1 MNTTVRLFKTLVVF
15 LAVFG
20 VLGFAQ
26 EKPKTLLET
35 GIDYYKSGKY
45 VEAIDAFK
53 EVIRTSI
60 IEKDLFLAY
69 VYLGYTHFSLQEM
82 ENAKA
87 QVEKAVEIN
96 PDSYLSE
103 DEFVAEFVAFYKKAK
118 EGLVGIGFFESNPPQ
133 ANIILDG
140 KNIGLT
146 PMKKELLA
154 KTYLLRMVKWGYTP
168 YEMELEIKKMEL
180 SNFKIDLSKER
191 NWKTLIR
198 SSVVFIALSYL
209 LKSI

>member
-1 MNTTVRLFKTLVVF
+1 MKDVLFQF
-15 LAVFG
+15 
-20 VLGFAQ
+20 
-26 EKPKTLLET
+26 
-35 GIDYYKSGKY
+35 
-45 VEAIDAFK
+45 
-53 EVIRTSI
+53 
-60 IEKDLFLAY
+60 
-69 VYLGYTHFSLQEM
+69 
-82 ENAKA
+82 
-87 QVEKAVEIN
+87 
-96 PDSYLSE
+96 
-103 DEFVAEFVAFYKKAK
+103 
-118 EGLVGIGFFESNPPQ
+118 SNPIMKSNDELSSASGITPWFPRSLKNRTKFLTFQ
-133 ANIILDG
+133 TLKHSILLNLRWRGGKANVILDG

-198 SSVVFIALSYL
+198 STVIFVALSYL

>member
-15 LAVFG
+15 FAVFG

-26 EKPKTLLET
+26 EKPKSLLET
-35 GIDYYKSGKY
+35 GIEYYKAGKY
-45 VEAIDAFK
+45 PEAIEVFK
-53 EVIRTSI
+53 ELIRTSI
-60 IEKDLFLAY
+60 VEKDIFLTY
-69 VYLGYTHFSLQEM
+69 VYLGYTYFSLQEM
-82 ENAKA
+82 ENARV
-87 QVEKAVEIN
+87 QLEKAVEIN
-96 PDSYLSE
+96 PDYNPRE
-103 DEFVAEFVAFYKKAK
+103 GEFVAEFVAFYKKAK
-118 EGLVGIGFFESNPPQ
+118 EGLVGIGFFESNPSQ

-140 KNIGLT
+140 KNLGLT
-146 PMKKELLA
+146 PMKQELLA

-168 YEMELEIKKMEL
+168 YEMEFEIKKMEL
-180 SNFKIDLSKER
+180 SNFKVDLSKGW